1 LEEIENVDDFVGRL
15 ERIELPN
22 QVISAL
28 SDSLFQKYLF
38 LKPSETA
45 SKRLNQWLST
55 FFDEELHLLSHGQY
69 PNKRLSEMLE
79 KLLNY
84 TRYTKVLPQPILA
97 PNLITN
103 SNRHYVRPQKHF

>member
-15 ERIELPN
+15 EKIELPN

-28 SDSLFQKYLF
+28 GDSLFQKYLV

-55 FFDEELHLLSHGQY
+55 FFDEELHLLSHG
-69 PNKRLSEMLE
+69 PHESKRLSGMLE
-79 KLLNY
+79 RLLHY
-84 TRYTKVLPQPILA
+84 TRYTKVLSQSILLL
-97 PNLITN
+97 NLISN
-103 SNRHYVRPQKHF
+103 NNRHYVHPQRRF